1 MVGTPPQ
8 NKPQLTEEQAQE
20 MLQALRRKQGNWVE
34 WADHCQA
41 LQGSGYNPQQIFEKT
56 GFEPIQQN
64 QIMGASQ
71 VYASM
76 LKVGVP
82 EPVAQHFQQRASDV
96 LYEFRVLSPQ
106 DRATAASFAFD
117 RKFDS
122 DEAKELGKSMKDF
135 TRLPKVP
142 DGFSSLPGD
151 VLAYY
156 AWFAARQKSDL
167 QQRSI
172 FIAKGLKSA
181 QSPEARQQI
190 EKLLTDFSVAVAKKA
205 PRYPI
210 YRLEADEEMPRMMP
224 VVGTFPLSVAAVG
237 NVDKIEPQE
246 PYGMIQVGTV
256 ATWVPVPGWQV
267 IRKAKDPVVVLW
279 PIDQLPLPLPGA
291 VENALVIID
300 RGDRAWTDDAF
311 FVTGEGDLEMVWF
324 ETEPEESVI
333 LGRVILMIRPKKVLD
348 EGHTEQLWQFDE

>member
-1 MVGTPPQ
+1 MVGTPQ
-8 NKPQLTEEQAQE
+8 QDKPQLTEKQAQE

-41 LQGSGYNPQQIFEKT
+41 LQGAGYNPQQIFEGT

-82 EPVAQHFQQRASDV
+82 DDVAQHFQQRASDV
-96 LYEFRVLSPQ
+96 LYEFRVLTPQ

-117 RKFDS
+117 RKMDS

-172 FIAKGLKSA
+172 YIAKGLKSA

-190 EKLLTDFSVAVAKKA
+190 EKLLTDFSVVAAAKA

-210 YRLEADEEMPRMMP
+210 YRLEADEELPRMIP
-224 VVGTFPLSVAAVG
+224 VVGTFPLADLVVA
-237 NVDKIEPQE
+237 KIVPEG
-246 PYGMIQVGTV
+246 PYGMVQVGN
-256 ATWVPVPGWQV
+256 APNWVPVPGWQV
-267 IRKAKDPVVVLW
+267 IRNAEDPVAVLW

-291 VENALVIID
+291 VDQALVIID
-300 RGDRAWTDDAF
+300 RSDRRWTDDAF
-311 FVTGEGDLEMVWF
+311 FITAGIEMAWF
-324 ETEPEESVI
+324 ETDPGEDVI
-333 LGRVILMIRPKKVLD
+333 LGKVVLMIRPKKVLD

>member
-1 MVGTPPQ
+1 MAGTPQ
-8 NKPQLTEEQAQE
+8 QDKPQLTDEQAQE

-34 WADHCQA
+34 WADYCQA
-41 LQGSGYNPQQIFEKT
+41 LQGAGYNPQQIFEGT

-82 EPVAQHFQQRASDV
+82 DDVAQHFQQRASDV
-96 LYEFRVLSPQ
+96 LYEFRVLAPQ

-172 FIAKGLKSA
+172 YIAKGLKSA

-190 EKLLTDFSVAVAKKA
+190 EKLLTDFSVVAAAKA

-210 YRLEADEEMPRMMP
+210 YRLEADEELPRMIP
-224 VVGTFPLSVAAVG
+224 VVGTFPLADLVVA
-237 NVDKIEPQE
+237 KILPQG
-246 PYGMIQVGTV
+246 PYGMVQVGSV
-256 ATWVPVPGWQV
+256 ANWVPVPGWQV
-267 IRKAKDPVVVLW
+267 IRNAEDPVAVLW
-279 PIDQLPLPLPGA
+279 PIDQLPLPLPGP
-291 VENALVIID
+291 VDQALVIID
-300 RGDRAWTDDAF
+300 RADRLWSNDAF
-311 FVTGEGDLEMVWF
+311 FITAGIEMAWF
-324 ETEPEESVI
+324 ETDPGEDVI
-333 LGRVILMIRPKKVLD
+333 LGKVILMIRPKKVLD